1 MTQVNIPQ
9 TPQQE
14 IQRPPRAK
22 RHTWSPAE
30 ELELAELYG
39 TVPAANLASRYGV
52 SDQQLRDKASHMG
65 ITNRGFRGRPRTT
78 RPEPE
83 TVEQTTTFGTQTVT
97 TTETARI
104 ITHVMR

>member
-1 MTQVNIPQ
+1 MSSN
-9 TPQQE
+9 
-14 IQRPPRAK
+14 RAQPNQKKYK
-22 RHTWSPAE
+22 RWTAE
-30 ELELAELYG
+30 EERELCCLYG
-39 TVPAANLASRYGV
+39 TIPATKLAARFGV
-52 SDQQLRDKASHMG
+52 SPAKLRDKASHMG

-78 RPEPE
+78 RQKPE

>member
-1 MTQVNIPQ
+1 VTQTNRQQ

-14 IQRPPRAK
+14 SQRPPRAR
-22 RHTWSPAE
+22 RHKWLPAE

-39 TVPAANLASRYGV
+39 TVPAATLASRYEV

-65 ITNRGFRGRPRTT
+65 ITNHGFRGRPKTT

-83 TVEQTTTFGTQTVT
+83 TVKQTTTFGEQTVT